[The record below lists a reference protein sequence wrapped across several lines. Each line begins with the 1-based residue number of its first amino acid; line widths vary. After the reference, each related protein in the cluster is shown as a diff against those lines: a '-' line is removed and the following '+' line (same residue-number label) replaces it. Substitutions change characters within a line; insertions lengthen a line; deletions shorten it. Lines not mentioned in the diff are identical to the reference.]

1 MPSAKIIVRELLTTI
16 ATMALICAF
25 ISTASAE
32 EGAQNSI
39 KIKTVVLDAG
49 HGGKDTGAISKNGAI
64 KEKDI
69 TLSVALKLGKMINSN
84 YPDVK
89 VVYTRKRDEYIELS
103 KRAEIANRNKAD
115 LFISIHVNS
124 QKGTTATGT
133 ETFVMGTHKSSSNFE
148 ICKLENSVIVL
159 EEDYQSKYEGF
170 DPNSPESYIIF
181 SLLQNTHLEQSLKFA
196 ALIQDNFKL
205 GPIKVNRGV
214 KQGGLLV
221 LWKTTMPAVLTEIGF
236 ISNPAESNQLRRD
249 AVQSQIAAR
258 IFNAFAKYK
267 TDYEGG
273 APKLIPDNEMPSQS
287 AEQQE
292 AAVESAEQQKA
303 AVEST
308 EQQEATVAN
317 AEWQEATVANAD
329 RQEATVAETAVQDEQ
344 PEAKG
349 EQEAKRQPEA
359 KGQPAASGK
368 AYRIQIL
375 SVTKVLPAGAPD
387 LKGRRDA
394 YYIYA
399 NKAYKYCIGE
409 YATREEAAADLPKIR
424 KQFSGAFIIFAE
436 K

>member
-32 EGAQNSI
+32 EGAQNGI

-287 AEQQE
+287 AEQQD
-292 AAVESAEQQKA
+292 ASVASAER
-303 AVEST
+303 
-308 EQQEATVAN
+308 
-317 AEWQEATVANAD
+317 QEATVANAD
-329 RQEATVAETAVQDEQ
+329 RQEATVAESAVQDEQ
-344 PEAKG
+344 P
-349 EQEAKRQPEA
+349 EAKRQPEA

-409 YATREEAAADLPKIR
+409 YATREAAAADLPKIR

>member
-16 ATMALICAF
+16 ATIALICAF

-287 AEQQE
+287 AEQQD
-292 AAVESAEQQKA
+292 
-303 AVEST
+303 
-308 EQQEATVAN
+308 ATVAN
-317 AEWQEATVANAD
+317 AE

>member
-287 AEQQE
+287 AEQQD
-292 AAVESAEQQKA
+292 AAVESAER
-303 AVEST
+303 
-308 EQQEATVAN
+308 
-317 AEWQEATVANAD
+317 QEATVANAD
-329 RQEATVAETAVQDEQ
+329 RQEATVAENAVQDEQ
-344 PEAKG
+344 P
-349 EQEAKRQPEA
+349 EAKRQPEA
-359 KGQPAASGK
+359 KGQPEASGK

>member
-317 AEWQEATVANAD
+317 AEWQEATVASAD
-329 RQEATVAETAVQDEQ
+329 RQETSVAESAVLNEQ
-344 PEAKG
+344 PKAKG
-349 EQEAKRQPEA
+349 QPEA

>member
-292 AAVESAEQQKA
+292 AAVESAEQQ
-303 AVEST
+303 
-308 EQQEATVAN
+308 
-317 AEWQEATVANAD
+317 EATVANAD
-329 RQEATVAETAVQDEQ
+329 RQEATVAEAAVQNEQ
-344 PEAKG
+344 PD
-349 EQEAKRQPEA
+349 AKRQPEA

-409 YATREEAAADLPKIR
+409 YATREAAAADLPKIR

>member
-308 EQQEATVAN
+308 EQQEATVAS
-317 AEWQEATVANAD
+317 ADRQEATVANAD
-329 RQEATVAETAVQDEQ
+329 RQDATVAESAVQDEQ
-344 PEAKG
+344 PEAK
-349 EQEAKRQPEA
+349 RQPAA

-375 SVTKVLPAGAPD
+375 SVTKVLPAEAPD

>member
-273 APKLIPDNEMPSQS
+273 APKLIPDNEIPSQS

-292 AAVESAEQQKA
+292 AAVESAEQQ
-303 AVEST
+303 
-308 EQQEATVAN
+308 
-317 AEWQEATVANAD
+317 EATVANAD
-329 RQEATVAETAVQDEQ
+329 RQEATVAESAVQDEQ
-344 PEAKG
+344 PD
-349 EQEAKRQPEA
+349 AKRQPEA
-359 KGQPAASGK
+359 KGQPEASGK

-375 SVTKVLPAGAPD
+375 SVTKVLPAGAQD

-394 YYIYA
+394 YYSYV

-409 YATREEAAADLPKIR
+409 YATREAAAADLPKIR

>member
-1 MPSAKIIVRELLTTI
+1 
-16 ATMALICAF
+16 
-25 ISTASAE
+25 
-32 EGAQNSI
+32 
-39 KIKTVVLDAG
+39 
-49 HGGKDTGAISKNGAI
+49 
-64 KEKDI
+64 
-69 TLSVALKLGKMINSN
+69 
-84 YPDVK
+84 
-89 VVYTRKRDEYIELS
+89 
-103 KRAEIANRNKAD
+103 
-115 LFISIHVNS
+115 
-124 QKGTTATGT
+124 
-133 ETFVMGTHKSSSNFE
+133 
-148 ICKLENSVIVL
+148 
-159 EEDYQSKYEGF
+159 
-170 DPNSPESYIIF
+170 
-181 SLLQNTHLEQSLKFA
+181 
-196 ALIQDNFKL
+196 
-205 GPIKVNRGV
+205 
-214 KQGGLLV
+214 
-221 LWKTTMPAVLTEIGF
+221 MPAVLTEIGF

-287 AEQQE
+287 AEQQD
-292 AAVESAEQQKA
+292 
-303 AVEST
+303 
-308 EQQEATVAN
+308 ATVAN
-317 AEWQEATVANAD
+317 AEWQEATVESAD
-329 RQEATVAETAVQDEQ
+329 RQEATVAESAVQDEQ

-349 EQEAKRQPEA
+349 QPE
-359 KGQPAASGK
+359 ASGK

>member
-292 AAVESAEQQKA
+292 AAVESAEQQ
-303 AVEST
+303 
-308 EQQEATVAN
+308 EATVAS
-317 AEWQEATVANAD
+317 AD
-329 RQEATVAETAVQDEQ
+329 RQEATVAETAVQNEQ
-344 PEAKG
+344 PD
-349 EQEAKRQPEA
+349 AKRQPEA
-359 KGQPAASGK
+359 KGQPEASGK

-375 SVTKVLPAGAPD
+375 SVTKVLPAGAQD

-394 YYIYA
+394 YYIYV

-409 YATREEAAADLPKIR
+409 YATREAAAADLPKIR

>member
-292 AAVESAEQQKA
+292 AAVESAEQQ
-303 AVEST
+303 
-308 EQQEATVAN
+308 EATVAS
-317 AEWQEATVANAD
+317 AE
-329 RQEATVAETAVQDEQ
+329 RQEATVAETAVLNEQ

-349 EQEAKRQPEA
+349 QPDAKRQPEA
-359 KGQPAASGK
+359 KGQPEASGK

>member
-16 ATMALICAF
+16 ATMAIICAF

-32 EGAQNSI
+32 EGVQNSI

-287 AEQQE
+287 AEQQD
-292 AAVESAEQQKA
+292 AAVESAEQQD
-303 AVEST
+303 
-308 EQQEATVAN
+308 ATVAN
-317 AEWQEATVANAD
+317 AEWQEATVA
-329 RQEATVAETAVQDEQ
+329 ETAVQNEQ
-344 PEAKG
+344 PEAKR
-349 EQEAKRQPEA
+349 QPDAKRQL
-359 KGQPAASGK
+359 AASGK

>member
-16 ATMALICAF
+16 ATMAIICAF

-292 AAVESAEQQKA
+292 AAVES
-303 AVEST
+303 T
-308 EQQEATVAN
+308 EQ
-317 AEWQEATVANAD
+317 QEATVANAD
-329 RQEATVAETAVQDEQ
+329 RQEATVAESAVQDEQ
-344 PEAKG
+344 PEAK
-349 EQEAKRQPEA
+349 R
-359 KGQPAASGK
+359 QPAASGK

>member
-39 KIKTVVLDAG
+39 KIKPVVLDAG

-292 AAVESAEQQKA
+292 AAVESAEQQ
-303 AVEST
+303 
-308 EQQEATVAN
+308 
-317 AEWQEATVANAD
+317 EATVANAD
-329 RQEATVAETAVQDEQ
+329 RQEATVAESAVQDEQ
-344 PEAKG
+344 P
-349 EQEAKRQPEA
+349 EAKRQPEA

>member
-292 AAVESAEQQKA
+292 A
-303 AVEST
+303 
-308 EQQEATVAN
+308 
-317 AEWQEATVANAD
+317 
-329 RQEATVAETAVQDEQ
+329 TVAENAVLNEQ
-344 PEAKG
+344 P
-349 EQEAKRQPEA
+349 EAKRQPEA

-409 YATREEAAADLPKIR
+409 YATREAAAADLPKIR

>member
-236 ISNPAESNQLRRD
+236 ISNPAESNQLKRD

-292 AAVESAEQQKA
+292 AAVESAEQQ
-303 AVEST
+303 
-308 EQQEATVAN
+308 EATVAS
-317 AEWQEATVANAD
+317 AD
-329 RQEATVAETAVQDEQ
+329 RQETSVAETAVLNEQ
-344 PEAKG
+344 PKAKG
-349 EQEAKRQPEA
+349 QPEAKRQPAA

>member
-196 ALIQDNFKL
+196 ALIQDNFKW

-292 AAVESAEQQKA
+292 AAVESAEQQ
-303 AVEST
+303 
-308 EQQEATVAN
+308 
-317 AEWQEATVANAD
+317 EATVANAD

-344 PEAKG
+344 PEAK
-349 EQEAKRQPEA
+349 RQPEA
-359 KGQPAASGK
+359 KGQPEASGQPAASGK

>member
-292 AAVESAEQQKA
+292 AAVESAEQQ
-303 AVEST
+303 
-308 EQQEATVAN
+308 
-317 AEWQEATVANAD
+317 EATVANAD
-329 RQEATVAETAVQDEQ
+329 RQDASVAETAVQDEQ
-344 PEAKG
+344 PEAK
-349 EQEAKRQPEA
+349 RQPAA

>member
-89 VVYTRKRDEYIELS
+89 VVYTRKRDEYVELS

-292 AAVESAEQQKA
+292 AAVESAEQQEA
-303 AVEST
+303 AVAS
-308 EQQEATVAN
+308 
-317 AEWQEATVANAD
+317 AD
-329 RQEATVAETAVQDEQ
+329 RQEATVTETAVQDEQ
-344 PEAKG
+344 PEAK
-349 EQEAKRQPEA
+349 RQPAA

>member
-25 ISTASAE
+25 IFTASAE

-292 AAVESAEQQKA
+292 AAVES
-303 AVEST
+303 T
-308 EQQEATVAN
+308 EQQEATVAS
-317 AEWQEATVANAD
+317 AD
-329 RQEATVAETAVQDEQ
+329 RQETSVAETAVLNE
-344 PEAKG
+344 
-349 EQEAKRQPEA
+349 QPEA
-359 KGQPAASGK
+359 KGQPEASGK

>member
-25 ISTASAE
+25 IPTASAE

-292 AAVESAEQQKA
+292 AAVES
-303 AVEST
+303 T
-308 EQQEATVAN
+308 EQQ
-317 AEWQEATVANAD
+317 D
-329 RQEATVAETAVQDEQ
+329 ATVAESAVQDEQ
-344 PEAKG
+344 PEAK
-349 EQEAKRQPEA
+349 RQPAA

>member
-287 AEQQE
+287 AEQQDATVASAE
-292 AAVESAEQQKA
+292 RQEVAVESAEQ
-303 AVEST
+303 
-308 EQQEATVAN
+308 
-317 AEWQEATVANAD
+317 
-329 RQEATVAETAVQDEQ
+329 QEATVAETAVQDEQ
-344 PEAKG
+344 PEAK
-349 EQEAKRQPEA
+349 RQPE
-359 KGQPAASGK
+359 ASGK

>member
-249 AVQSQIAAR
+249 AVQSQISAR

-287 AEQQE
+287 AEQQDAAVESAERQE
-292 AAVESAEQQKA
+292 AAVESAEQQ
-303 AVEST
+303 
-308 EQQEATVAN
+308 EATVAS
-317 AEWQEATVANAD
+317 AE

-409 YATREEAAADLPKIR
+409 DATREAAAADLPKIR

>member
-16 ATMALICAF
+16 ATMAIICAF

-292 AAVESAEQQKA
+292 AAVESAEQQD
-303 AVEST
+303 
-308 EQQEATVAN
+308 
-317 AEWQEATVANAD
+317 ATVANAD
-329 RQEATVAETAVQDEQ
+329 RQEATVAESAVQDEQ

-349 EQEAKRQPEA
+349 QPE
-359 KGQPAASGK
+359 ASGK

>member
-49 HGGKDTGAISKNGAI
+49 HGGKDTGAISKNGVI

-292 AAVESAEQQKA
+292 AAVESAE
-303 AVEST
+303 
-308 EQQEATVAN
+308 
-317 AEWQEATVANAD
+317 
-329 RQEATVAETAVQDEQ
+329 RQETSVAETAVLNEQ
-344 PEAKG
+344 PKAKG
-349 EQEAKRQPEA
+349 QPEAKRQPAA

>member
-308 EQQEATVAN
+308 EQQEATVA
-317 AEWQEATVANAD
+317 ES
-329 RQEATVAETAVQDEQ
+329 AVQDEQ
-344 PEAKG
+344 P
-349 EQEAKRQPEA
+349 EAKRQPEA

>member
-1 MPSAKIIVRELLTTI
+1 MPSAKIMMRDILAAATLFAVALTSAGRVG
-16 ATMALICAF
+16 ATPQ
-25 ISTASAE
+25 SPVE
-32 EGAQNSI
+32 KSI
-39 KIKTVVLDAG
+39 KINTVVIDPG

-69 TLSVALKLGKMINSN
+69 VLSVALKLGKLINKN

-89 VVYTRKRDEYIELS
+89 VVYTRSTDKYIELS
-103 KRAEIANRNKAD
+103 KRAEIANKNKAD
-115 LFISIHVNS
+115 LFLSIHVNS
-124 QKGTTATGT
+124 QKGTSATGT

-196 ALIQDNFKL
+196 ALVQDNFKL

-236 ISNPAESNQLRRD
+236 ISNPGESAKLKRND
-249 AVQSQIAAR
+249 VQSQIAAR
-258 IFNAFAKYK
+258 LFNAFAKYK

-273 APKLIPDNEMPSQS
+273 APKLIPDDEMPSDS
-287 AEQQE
+287 AEP
-292 AAVESAEQQKA
+292 
-303 AVEST
+303 
-308 EQQEATVAN
+308 
-317 AEWQEATVANAD
+317 
-329 RQEATVAETAVQDEQ
+329 QDEQ
-344 PEAKG
+344 PASKEQTAAK
-349 EQEAKRQPEA
+349 E
-359 KGQPAASGK
+359 QPAAKEQTASKEQTPAKKQPAPSGK

-375 SVTKVLPAGAPD
+375 SVTKALPAGSPD
-387 LKGRRDA
+387 LKGRDDA
-394 YYIYA
+394 YYIYM
-399 NKAYKYCIGE
+399 NRAYKYCIGE
-409 YATREEAAADLPKIR
+409 YSTREEAAQDLPNIR
-424 KQFSGAFIIFAE
+424 KQFPGAFIIFAE

>member
-49 HGGKDTGAISKNGAI
+49 HGGKDTGAISKNGVI

-236 ISNPAESNQLRRD
+236 ISNPAESNQLKRD

-273 APKLIPDNEMPSQS
+273 APKLIPDNEIPSQS

-292 AAVESAEQQKA
+292 AAVESAEQQ
-303 AVEST
+303 
-308 EQQEATVAN
+308 
-317 AEWQEATVANAD
+317 EATVANAD
-329 RQEATVAETAVQDEQ
+329 RQDATVAESAVQDEQ
-344 PEAKG
+344 P
-349 EQEAKRQPEA
+349 EAKRQPEA

>member
-317 AEWQEATVANAD
+317 AEWQEATVASAE
-329 RQEATVAETAVQDEQ
+329 RQEATVAESAVQDEQ
-344 PEAKG
+344 P
-349 EQEAKRQPEA
+349 EAKRQPEA

>member
-1 MPSAKIIVRELLTTI
+1 M
-16 ATMALICAF
+16 
-25 ISTASAE
+25 
-32 EGAQNSI
+32 
-39 KIKTVVLDAG
+39 
-49 HGGKDTGAISKNGAI
+49 
-64 KEKDI
+64 
-69 TLSVALKLGKMINSN
+69 
-84 YPDVK
+84 
-89 VVYTRKRDEYIELS
+89 
-103 KRAEIANRNKAD
+103 
-115 LFISIHVNS
+115 
-124 QKGTTATGT
+124 
-133 ETFVMGTHKSSSNFE
+133 
-148 ICKLENSVIVL
+148 
-159 EEDYQSKYEGF
+159 
-170 DPNSPESYIIF
+170 
-181 SLLQNTHLEQSLKFA
+181 
-196 ALIQDNFKL
+196 
-205 GPIKVNRGV
+205 
-214 KQGGLLV
+214 

-273 APKLIPDNEMPSQS
+273 APKLIPDNEMPSPS

-292 AAVESAEQQKA
+292 A

-317 AEWQEATVANAD
+317 AD
-329 RQEATVAETAVQDEQ
+329 RQEATV
-344 PEAKG
+344 
-349 EQEAKRQPEA
+349 
-359 KGQPAASGK
+359 ASGK

>member
-16 ATMALICAF
+16 ATMAIICAF

-287 AEQQE
+287 AEQQD
-292 AAVESAEQQKA
+292 
-303 AVEST
+303 
-308 EQQEATVAN
+308 ATVAN
-317 AEWQEATVANAD
+317 AEWQEATVESAD
-329 RQEATVAETAVQDEQ
+329 RQEATVAESAVQDEQ

-349 EQEAKRQPEA
+349 QPE
-359 KGQPAASGK
+359 ASGK

>member
-287 AEQQE
+287 AEQQD
-292 AAVESAEQQKA
+292 
-303 AVEST
+303 
-308 EQQEATVAN
+308 ATVAS
-317 AEWQEATVANAD
+317 AE

-344 PEAKG
+344 PEAK
-349 EQEAKRQPEA
+349 R
-359 KGQPAASGK
+359 QPAASGK

>member
-292 AAVESAEQQKA
+292 AAVESAEQQ
-303 AVEST
+303 
-308 EQQEATVAN
+308 EATVAS
-317 AEWQEATVANAD
+317 AEQQD
-329 RQEATVAETAVQDEQ
+329 ATVAETAVQDEQ
-344 PEAKG
+344 PEAK
-349 EQEAKRQPEA
+349 RQPEA
-359 KGQPAASGK
+359 KGQPEASGK

>member
-292 AAVESAEQQKA
+292 AAVESAEQQ
-303 AVEST
+303 
-308 EQQEATVAN
+308 EATVAS
-317 AEWQEATVANAD
+317 AE

-344 PEAKG
+344 P
-349 EQEAKRQPEA
+349 EAKRQPEA

>member
-16 ATMALICAF
+16 ATIALICAF

-292 AAVESAEQQKA
+292 TS
-303 AVEST
+303 
-308 EQQEATVAN
+308 
-317 AEWQEATVANAD
+317 
-329 RQEATVAETAVQDEQ
+329 VAETAVQDEQ

-375 SVTKVLPAGAPD
+375 SVTKVLPAGAAD

>member
-292 AAVESAEQQKA
+292 A
-303 AVEST
+303 
-308 EQQEATVAN
+308 TVAS
-317 AEWQEATVANAD
+317 AD
-329 RQEATVAETAVQDEQ
+329 RQETSVAESAVLNEQ
-344 PEAKG
+344 P
-349 EQEAKRQPEA
+349 EAKRQPEA
-359 KGQPAASGK
+359 KGQPEASGK

-375 SVTKVLPAGAPD
+375 SVTKVLPAGAQD

>member
-292 AAVESAEQQKA
+292 AAVESAEQQ
-303 AVEST
+303 
-308 EQQEATVAN
+308 EATVAS
-317 AEWQEATVANAD
+317 AEQ
-329 RQEATVAETAVQDEQ
+329 QEATVAETAVQNEQ
-344 PEAKG
+344 PD
-349 EQEAKRQPEA
+349 A